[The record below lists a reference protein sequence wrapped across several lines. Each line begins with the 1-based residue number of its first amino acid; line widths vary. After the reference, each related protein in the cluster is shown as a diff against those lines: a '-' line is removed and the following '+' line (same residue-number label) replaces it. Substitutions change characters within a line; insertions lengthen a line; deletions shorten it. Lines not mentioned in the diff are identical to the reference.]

1 MCLPSWVGTMSGWMP
16 SSTVMKKLLNL
27 PRIRCEKCSVLEVI
41 FFLFVWVVIIHV
53 GWGVSITGKPK
64 RCISIAYPPPP
75 PLSEGR
81 NYVNKFNISLFD
93 FLQWNSEF
101 SLNIRFLF
109 PLNVEFGVSSFF
121 FFCRILNLPSVKSVH
136 HRMLA
141 QPHNILQ
148 KYKKNLGILYW
159 RERPETKK
167 CLSGLT

>member
-1 MCLPSWVGTMSGWMP
+1 MSAIL
-16 SSTVMKKLLNL
+16 SRYNVRLNAFFDSDEEAIEFAKDKVRKMFRFRSNIFL
-27 PRIRCEKCSVLEVI
+27 VCMGCYHSCWLRCVNNWE
-41 FFLFVWVVIIHV
+41 
-53 GWGVSITGKPK
+53 
-64 RCISIAYPPPP
+64 AYKVYFNRVPPPP
-75 PLSEGR
+75 PPPSEDR

-141 QPHNILQ
+141 QPLNILQ
-148 KYKKNLGILYW
+148 KYKKNLGILY
-159 RERPETKK
+159 
-167 CLSGLT
+167 